1 MESKLGSSEFPVTK
15 NHKLLD
21 PSNPEILDSE
31 IFDHSSLKKSRFQKK
46 ITTSQQWEFLVLH
59 PTERMSS
66 HNSLSVY

>member
-46 ITTSQQWEFLVLH
+46 ITTSQQ
-59 PTERMSS
+59 
-66 HNSLSVY
+66 